1 MKKIAITT
9 TTFGRHHKRPLELLK
24 ENGFEVLLNPHARK
38 MSKEELVELSK
49 DAVGI
54 IAGTETLDAE
64 VMEKLKSLK
73 VISRCGSGLDNI
85 DQEAALKKGIKIFN
99 TPDAPALAVA
109 ELTVGL
115 ILNLLRKITRMHMAI
130 IDNKWDKLTG
140 NLLSGKNVGI
150 IGFGRVGQKVAM
162 LLRAF
167 GCNIAY
173 ADLHVE
179 GPKPQADRLTLEE
192 LLAWADIVSL
202 HVSGKDRVIGEKEL
216 SLMKAGALLV
226 NTSRGNVI
234 DEDAL
239 YRALKN
245 GRLCGVALD
254 VFAQEPYHGP
264 LRELDNALLTP
275 HIGAYAQETR
285 VEIEKI
291 AVENL
296 LRGMEE

>member
-1 MKKIAITT
+1 MKKIAIAT
-9 TTFGRHHKRPLELLK
+9 TTFGLHDKGPLGLLK
-24 ENGFEVLLNPHARK
+24 EKGFEILLNPYARK

-64 VMEKLKSLK
+64 VMGKLKSLK

-85 DQEAALKKGIKIFN
+85 DQKTALKIGIKIFN
-99 TPDAPALAVA
+99 TPDAPVVAVA

-130 IDNKWDKLTG
+130 IDNKWDKLIG

-150 IGFGRVGQKVAM
+150 IGFGRVGQKVTM
-162 LLRAF
+162 LLGAF

-173 ADLHVE
+173 ADPHIE
-179 GPKPQADRLTLEE
+179 SPKPQAERLTLEE
-192 LLAWADIVSL
+192 LLVWADIISL

-216 SLMKAGALLV
+216 SLMKEGALLV
-226 NTSRGNVI
+226 NTSRGSVI

-239 YRALKN
+239 YRALKK
-245 GRLCGVALD
+245 GKLCGAALD
-254 VFAQEPYHGP
+254 VFAQEPYRGP
-264 LRELDNALLTP
+264 LRELDNVLLTP
-275 HIGAYAQETR
+275 HIGAYAQEAR
-285 VEIEKI
+285 VQMEKL

-296 LRGMEE
+296 LRGLEA